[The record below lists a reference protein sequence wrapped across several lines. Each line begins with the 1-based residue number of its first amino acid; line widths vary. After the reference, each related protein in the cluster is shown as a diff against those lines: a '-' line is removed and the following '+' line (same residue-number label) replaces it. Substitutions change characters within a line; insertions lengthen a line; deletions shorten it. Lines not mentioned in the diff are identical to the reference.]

1 MSVMFT
7 LPTNELEDLQ
17 KNTQSIESN
26 SKIQKL
32 LEFKTYFS
40 VCVDLK
46 RSLYTNV
53 TTNVLTTSSRVCS
66 SGNIF
71 FAYKIM

>member
-1 MSVMFT
+1 MST

-17 KNTQSIESN
+17 ENIHGIESN

-32 LEFKTYFS
+32 LEFKSYFS

-46 RSLYTNV
+46 RSLCTHV
-53 TTNVLTTSSRVCS
+53 TTNVLTTFQLSPRVCS
-66 SGNIF
+66 CGNIF
-71 FAYKIM
+71 FCI